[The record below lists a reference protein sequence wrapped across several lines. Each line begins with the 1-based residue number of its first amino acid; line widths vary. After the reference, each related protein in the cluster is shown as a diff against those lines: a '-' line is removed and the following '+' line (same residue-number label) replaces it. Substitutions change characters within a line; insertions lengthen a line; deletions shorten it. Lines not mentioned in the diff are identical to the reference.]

1 MKNRTKK
8 NSRFSIWS
16 NTLGIFLLGITLTT
30 ISCDEF
36 VQVEVPSTQLSSPL
50 VFENN
55 STATAALVAIYAQI
69 RDSGLLTGNP
79 KGMHVKLGEYT
90 DELTFYGAGG
100 QTDASFY
107 NNIVLPTNTDVKDW
121 WNTTY
126 QQLYATNAL
135 LEGVENSKSLT
146 SFQKEQLRGEALFIR
161 ALLHF
166 HLTNLFD
173 AIPYVK
179 TTDYRANTKIG
190 KIGKIQVYE
199 NAEADLLESEAL
211 LGVEYIS
218 SERIRPNKATVQAL
232 LARLYLYSGRWT
244 EAANSASAVLN
255 NSMLYEDDDNL
266 ETVFLKGNLG
276 NIWQLLP
283 DTDGRNTLEAE
294 TYVFL
299 QGPPPVS
306 ALSVAFVNSFETGDL
321 RRTQWIKEV
330 TNGTAVWYH
339 AYKYKAY
346 NNSQGS
352 LEYTIV
358 FRTAELYLIRAEARA
373 QLGELTTALEDLNKI
388 RNKAGL
394 GNCSALTAE
403 QILNAIVN
411 ERKSELFSEGHRF
424 FDLKRNNLLDEILTP
439 TKPGWDTNDKILP
452 LPETELLLNPN
463 LKPQNTGY

>member
-1 MKNRTKK
+1 MKNITKK
-8 NSRFSIWS
+8 YRLYQWGTKTIR
-16 NTLGIFLLGITLTT
+16 LFLLSILFLT
-30 ISCDEF
+30 SACDDF
-36 VQVEVPSTQLSSPL
+36 VQVAVPSTQLSSPL

-55 STATAALVAIYAQI
+55 SIATAALVAIYAQL
-69 RDSGLLTGNP
+69 RDNGLLTGNP
-79 KGMHVKLGEYT
+79 NGMQAKLGEYT

-107 NNIVLPTNTDVKDW
+107 TNIVLPVNTDVKNW
-121 WNTTY
+121 WSTTY
-126 QQLYATNAL
+126 NQIYATNAL

-146 SFQKEQLRGEALFIR
+146 PLQKEQLRGEALFIR

-166 HLTNLFD
+166 HLTNLYGD
-173 AIPYVK
+173 IPYVK
-179 TTDYRANTKIG
+179 TTDYTANAKIG
-190 KIGKIQVYE
+190 KIGTTQVYE
-199 NAEADLLESEAL
+199 NAQADLLDSEAL
-211 LGVEYIS
+211 LGIQYIS

-232 LARLYLYSGRWT
+232 LARLYLYSGRWA

-255 NSMLYEDDDNL
+255 NTTLYADDHHL
-266 ETVFLKGNLG
+266 ESVFLKGNLG

-294 TYVFL
+294 THVFL

-306 ALSVAFVNSFETGDL
+306 ALSPEFVNSFEAGDN

-330 TNGTAVWYH
+330 TNGTDVWYH

-352 LEYTIV
+352 LEYSIV
-358 FRTAELYLIRAEARA
+358 FRTAELYLIRGEARA
-373 QLGELTTALEDLNKI
+373 QQGQLTTALEDLNSI

-394 GNCSALTAE
+394 GNSSAVTAA
-403 QILNAIVN
+403 QIINAIVK
-411 ERKSELFSEGHRF
+411 ERKSELFTEGHRF

-439 TKPGWDTNDKILP
+439 TKPGWDTNDKLLP

-463 LKPQNTGY
+463 LNPQNPGY

>member
-1 MKNRTKK
+1 MKNIIHK
-8 NSRFSIWS
+8 NKSQLFVITAIRLFAIC
-16 NTLGIFLLGITLTT
+16 IPLLM
-30 ISCDEF
+30 ISCDDF
-36 VQVEVPSTQLSSPL
+36 VQVDVPSTQLSSPL

-55 STATAALVAIYAQI
+55 STATAALGAIYAQI
-69 RDSGLLTGNP
+69 RDNGLLTGNP
-79 KGMHVKLGEYT
+79 NGMQSKLGEYT

-107 NNIVLPTNTDVKDW
+107 NNIVIPTNTDVKNW

-126 QQLYATNAL
+126 QQIYATNAL
-135 LEGVENSKSLT
+135 LEGVQNSKSLT
-146 SFQKEQLRGEALFIR
+146 ASQKERLRGEALFIR

-179 TTDYRANTKIG
+179 TTDYTANTKIG
-190 KIGKIQVYE
+190 KIGITKVYE
-199 NAEADLLESEAL
+199 NVEMDLLVSEAL
-211 LGVEYIS
+211 LDVEYIS

-232 LARLYLYSGRWT
+232 LARLYLYSGRWN

-255 NSMLYEDDDNL
+255 NSFLYEDDGNL
-266 ETVFLKGNLG
+266 ETVFLKDNMA

-306 ALSVAFVNSFETGDL
+306 ALSMEFVNSFEVGDL
-321 RRTQWIKEV
+321 RRTHWIKKV
-330 TNGTAVWYH
+330 TNGSAVWYH

-352 LEYTIV
+352 LEYSIV
-358 FRTAELYLIRAEARA
+358 FRIAELYLIRAEARA
-373 QLGELTTALEDLNKI
+373 QQGELITAKEDLNKI

-394 GNCSALTAE
+394 SNTSAVTKE
-403 QILNAIVN
+403 QIISAIIK
-411 ERKSELFSEGHRF
+411 ERKSELFTEGHRF
-424 FDLKRNNLLDEILTP
+424 FDLKRNQLLDEILTP
-439 TKPGWDTNDKILP
+439 IKAGWDTNDKLLP

>member
-1 MKNRTKK
+1 MKNTIKK
-8 NSRFSIWS
+8 NSRNLYLSKIVG
-16 NTLGIFLLGITLTT
+16 LFLIGITVATS
-30 ISCDEF
+30 SCDDF
-36 VQVEVPSTQLSSPL
+36 VQVQVPSNQLSSPL

-55 STATAALVAIYAQI
+55 STATAALVAIYAQL
-69 RDSGLLTGNP
+69 RDKGLLTGSPN
-79 KGMHVKLGEYT
+79 GMQAKLGEYT

-107 NNIVLPTNTDVKDW
+107 TNIVLPSNGDIKNW

-146 SFQKEQLRGEALFIR
+146 TLQKEQLKGEGLFIR

-166 HLTNLFD
+166 HLTNLFG
-173 AIPYVK
+173 AVPYIK
-179 TTDYRANTKIG
+179 TTDYIVNNKVG
-190 KIGKIQVYE
+190 KISTLEVYE
-199 NAEADLLESEAL
+199 NAAVDLLEAEVL
-211 LGVEYIS
+211 LGVDYIS
-218 SERIRPNKATVQAL
+218 SERVRPNKATVQAL
-232 LARLYLYSGRWT
+232 LARLYLYSERWA

-255 NSMLYEDDDNL
+255 NAALYEGAQDFNA
-266 ETVFLKGNLG
+266 VFLKNSFST
-276 NIWQLLP
+276 IWQLIP
-283 DTDGRNTLEAE
+283 AREGENTLEGQANI
-294 TYVFL
+294 FL
-299 QGPPPVS
+299 QGPPPVY
-306 ALSVAFVNSFETGDL
+306 ALSMNFVNSFEAGDL

-352 LEYTIV
+352 VEYSIV

-373 QLGELTTALEDLNKI
+373 QQGELTSALEDLNKI

-394 GNCSALTAE
+394 ANTSAVNAE
-403 QILNAIVN
+403 QILNAIVK
-411 ERKSELFSEGHRF
+411 ERKSELFTEGHRF
-424 FDLKRNNLLDEILTP
+424 FDLKRNNLLNEILSP
-439 TKPGWDTNDKILP
+439 LKPGWDANDQLLP

-463 LKPQNTGY
+463 LKPQNPGY

>member
-1 MKNRTKK
+1 MKNNKYSPYK
-8 NSRFSIWS
+8 LNSNPLKVFLISI
-16 NTLGIFLLGITLTT
+16 LLIAVA
-30 ISCDEF
+30 CDDF
-36 VQVEVPSTQLSSPL
+36 VQVEIPSTQLSSPL

-55 STATAALVAIYAQI
+55 STATAALVAIYAKI
-69 RDSGLLTGNP
+69 RDNGLLTGNP
-79 KGMHVKLGEYT
+79 NGMQAKLGEYA

-107 NNIVLPTNTDVKDW
+107 NNIVLPTNTDVKNW
-121 WNTTY
+121 WSTTY
-126 QQLYATNAL
+126 NQIYATNAL

-146 SFQKEQLRGEALFIR
+146 PLQKDRLRGEALFIR

-166 HLTNLFD
+166 HLTNLYSD
-173 AIPYVK
+173 IPYIK
-179 TTDYRANTKIG
+179 TTDYTANIKIG
-190 KIGKIQVYE
+190 KIGTTQVYE
-199 NAEADLLESEAL
+199 NVEDDLLLSEAL
-211 LGVEYIS
+211 LGIQYIS
-218 SERIRPNKATVQAL
+218 SERVRPNKATVQAL
-232 LARLYLYSGRWT
+232 LARLYLYSGRWA

-255 NSMLYEDDDNL
+255 NTTLYADDHNL

-276 NIWQLLP
+276 NIWQLMP

-306 ALSVAFVNSFETGDL
+306 ALSVDFVNSFEAGDL

-330 TNGTAVWYH
+330 TNGTDVWYH

-352 LEYTIV
+352 VEYSIV

-373 QLGELTTALEDLNKI
+373 QQGELITAQEDLNKI

-394 GNCSALTAE
+394 SNTSAVTKE
-403 QILNAIVN
+403 QIISAIVK
-411 ERKSELFSEGHRF
+411 ERKSELFTEGHRF
-424 FDLKRNNLLDEILTP
+424 FDLKRASLLNEILP
-439 TKPGWDTNDKILP
+439 NTKPGWDTNDKVLP

-463 LKPQNTGY
+463 LKPQNPGY

>member
-1 MKNRTKK
+1 MKNIIHK
-8 NSRFSIWS
+8 NKSQLFVITAIRLFAIC
-16 NTLGIFLLGITLTT
+16 IPLLM
-30 ISCDEF
+30 ISCDDF
-36 VQVEVPSTQLSSPL
+36 VQVDVPSTQLSSPL

-55 STATAALVAIYAQI
+55 STATAALGAIYAQI
-69 RDSGLLTGNP
+69 RDNGLLTGNP
-79 KGMHVKLGEYT
+79 NGMQSKLGEYT

-107 NNIVLPTNTDVKDW
+107 NNIVIPTNTDVKNW

-126 QQLYATNAL
+126 QQIYATNAL
-135 LEGVENSKSLT
+135 LEGVQNSKSLT
-146 SFQKEQLRGEALFIR
+146 ASQKERLRGEALFIR

-179 TTDYRANTKIG
+179 TTDYTANTKIG
-190 KIGKIQVYE
+190 KIGITKVYE
-199 NAEADLLESEAL
+199 NVEMDLLVSEAL
-211 LGVEYIS
+211 LDVEYIS

-232 LARLYLYSGRWT
+232 LARLYLYSGRWN

-255 NSMLYEDDDNL
+255 NSFLYEDDGNL
-266 ETVFLKGNLG
+266 ETVFLKDNMA

-306 ALSVAFVNSFETGDL
+306 ALSMEFVNSFEVGDL
-321 RRTQWIKEV
+321 RRTHWIKKV
-330 TNGTAVWYH
+330 TNGSAVWYH

-352 LEYTIV
+352 LEYSIV
-358 FRTAELYLIRAEARA
+358 FRIAELYLIRAEARA
-373 QLGELTTALEDLNKI
+373 QQGELITAKEDLNKI

-394 GNCSALTAE
+394 SNTSAVTKE
-403 QILNAIVN
+403 QIISAIIK
-411 ERKSELFSEGHRF
+411 ERKSELFTEGHRF
-424 FDLKRNNLLDEILTP
+424 FDLKRNQLLDEILTP
-439 TKPGWDTNDKILP
+439 IKPGWDTNDKLLP

-463 LKPQNTGY
+463 LEPQNTGY

>member
-1 MKNRTKK
+1 MKNIIQKSKSHYFVTTAIRF
-8 NSRFSIWS
+8 FSIC
-16 NTLGIFLLGITLTT
+16 IPLLML
-30 ISCDEF
+30 SCDDF
-36 VQVEVPSTQLSSPL
+36 VQVDVPSTQLSSPL

-55 STATAALVAIYAQI
+55 STATAALGAIYAQI
-69 RDSGLLTGNP
+69 RDNGLLTGNP
-79 KGMHVKLGEYT
+79 NGMQSKLGEYT

-107 NNIVLPTNTDVKDW
+107 NNILLPTNMDVKNW

-126 QQLYATNAL
+126 QQLYTTNAL

-146 SFQKEQLRGEALFIR
+146 AFQKERLRGEGLFIR

-166 HLTNLFD
+166 HLTNLYG

-179 TTDYRANTKIG
+179 TTDYTANTKISKMG
-190 KIGKIQVYE
+190 TTKVYE
-199 NAEADLLESEAL
+199 NVEVDLLESEAL
-211 LGVEYIS
+211 LDVEYIS

-232 LARLYLYSGRWT
+232 LARLYLYSGRWA

-255 NSMLYEDDDNL
+255 NSLLYVDDGNL
-266 ETVFLKGNLG
+266 ETVFLKNNLG

-294 TYVFL
+294 THVFL

-306 ALSVAFVNSFETGDL
+306 ALSLDFVNSFEAGDL

-330 TNGTAVWYH
+330 TNGTNVWYH

-352 LEYTIV
+352 LEYSIV
-358 FRTAELYLIRAEARA
+358 FRIAELYLIRAEARA
-373 QLGELTTALEDLNKI
+373 QQGELITALEDLNKI

-394 GNCSALTAE
+394 SNTLAVTKE
-403 QILNAIVN
+403 QIISAIVK
-411 ERKSELFSEGHRF
+411 ERKSELFTEGHRF
-424 FDLKRNNLLDEILTP
+424 FDLKRNMLLDETLTA
-439 TKPGWDTNDKILP
+439 TKPGWDTNDQLLP